1 MATNDDVRTSADRD
15 TGLRRGLDILT
26 CLAGAEAQRSGGL
39 GVTRV
44 AELLGQDKS
53 QISRSLKVLA
63 EYGMIER
70 DARTRAFRLGWQLYA
85 MAGLSGDRRL
95 LSVAEPI
102 LKGLLVKIEESVY
115 LAVVGGPNAL
125 TVLSYESS
133 HAVQARSSDWPLHA
147 TAVGQVLLTSFTEV
161 DLRRRYSGR
170 DFRFLE
176 QKGSAATELLLE
188 RVAQVREQG
197 YAIVVDEFE
206 IGLTAV
212 GAPVSDGDGQVL
224 AAVGVSGPSFRFA
237 PRVDEAAA
245 LACSA
250 AAGVTHGLR
259 DVGAR

>member
-1 MATNDDVRTSADRD
+1 VAIGDDVRISADRD
-15 TGLRRGLDILT
+15 TGLRRGLEILT
-26 CLAGAEAQRSGGL
+26 CLAGAEAQRAGGL

-102 LKGLLVKIEESVY
+102 LKDLLAKIEESVY
-115 LAVVGGPNAL
+115 LAVVGGSNAL

-133 HAVQARSSDWPLHA
+133 HAVQARSNDWPLHA
-147 TAVGQVLLTSFTEV
+147 TAVGQVLLTSLTEV
-161 DLRRRYSGR
+161 DLRRRYSAK
-170 DFRFLE
+170 DFRFLG
-176 QKGSAATELLLE
+176 QVGSAATELLME
-188 RVAQVREQG
+188 RVALVRLQG

-206 IGLTAV
+206 VGLAAV
-212 GAPVSDGDGQVL
+212 GAPVSDSDGQVL

-237 PRVDEAAA
+237 PRVDHAAA
-245 LACSA
+245 LARSA

-259 DVGAR
+259 DVGTR

>member
-1 MATNDDVRTSADRD
+1 MRTSADRD
-15 TGLRRGLDILT
+15 TGLRRGLDILA

-44 AELLGQDKS
+44 AELLNQDKS

-95 LSVAEPI
+95 LSVAEPV
-102 LKGLLVKIEESVY
+102 LKDLLATIGESVY
-115 LAVVGGPNAL
+115 LAVVGGSNAL

-133 HAVQARSSDWPLHA
+133 HAVQARSNDWPLHA
-147 TAVGQVLLTSFTEV
+147 TAVGQVLLTSLTEA
-161 DLRRRYSGR
+161 DLRRRYSDK
-170 DFRFLE
+170 DFRFLDH
-176 QKGSAATELLLE
+176 KGPSATELLLA
-188 RVAQVREQG
+188 RVGQVREQG

-206 IGLTAV
+206 VGLSAV
-212 GAPVSDGDGQVL
+212 GAPIFDTDGKVL

-237 PRVDEAAA
+237 PRVHEAAA
-245 LACSA
+245 LARSA
-250 AAGVTHGLR
+250 AAEVTHALR
-259 DVGAR
+259 DLGAR

>member
-1 MATNDDVRTSADRD
+1 MATVDDVRTSADRD

-102 LKGLLVKIEESVY
+102 LKDLLAKIEESVY
-115 LAVVGGPNAL
+115 LAVASGPNAL

-147 TAVGQVLLTSFTEV
+147 TAVGQVLLTSLTDV

-170 DFRFLE
+170 DFRFLD
-176 QKGSAATELLLE
+176 QKGSVAAELLLE
-188 RVAQVREQG
+188 RVAHVREQG

-212 GAPVSDGDGQVL
+212 GAPVSDSDGQIL

-245 LACSA
+245 LARSA
-250 AAGVTHGLR
+250 AARVTHGLR

>member
-1 MATNDDVRTSADRD
+1 VATNDVRISADRD

-102 LKGLLVKIEESVY
+102 LKGLLVEIEESVY

-147 TAVGQVLLTSFTEV
+147 TAVGQVLLTSFTEI

>member
-1 MATNDDVRTSADRD
+1 MDDDLRTSSDRD

-26 CLAGAEAQRSGGL
+26 CLADAEAQRSGGL

-70 DARTRAFRLGWQLYA
+70 DARTRAFRLGWQLYE

-102 LKGLLVKIEESVY
+102 LKGLLAKIEESVY
-115 LAVVGGPNAL
+115 LAVAGGPNAL
-125 TVLSYESS
+125 TVLSFESS

-170 DFRFLE
+170 DFRFLD

-188 RVAQVREQG
+188 RVALVREQG

-212 GAPVSDGDGQVL
+212 GAPVSDSDGQVL